1 MLRRQI
7 ENTKYI
13 PLSEEFNNL
22 IKNNHQILDETTEN
36 LDKIYFVIPDVKMQ
50 RGYYATEMK
59 IITLGKIKDL
69 KLSSTAP

>member
-13 PLSEEFNNL
+13 ALSEEFNNL

-50 RGYYATEMK
+50 RGL
-59 IITLGKIKDL
+59 ITLRNGNHYSWRNKRC
-69 KLSSTAP
+69 